1 MRFVPK
7 RLGMDELIGTLLAIT
22 GLRTILSTAIYVREA
37 IVALV
42 AASVILAVAPRVFRA
57 RR

>member
-1 MRFVPK
+1 
-7 RLGMDELIGTLLAIT
+7 MDELIGTLLAIT